1 MGLSDKLFD
10 QLEKPLNKLAE
21 YKDNE
26 IPKLQKDSAEG
37 KPLPADLPKKIKE
50 LKKIKE
56 VADKLGPALRAISNS
71 IKAIEITKKIAE
83 AAGDAGKIGGALV
96 PPVAAA
102 GVLQD
107 RIITKVKEEIA
118 EAKAQIPGVFALRE
132 ELLDMVKKI
141 LIALL
146 ALVAA
151 NAFFGGNKSKTGVP
165 SSEGKNPNDPD
176 SDGGSSNLLSGMGEL
191 LSQIEDAEKN
201 GEDSKDDGGLQKLIR
216 ETTATGTSESVQT
229 SGGGGTGGG
238 GTGGGY

>member
-1 MGLSDKLFD
+1 MGLSDGLFK
-10 QLEKPLNKLAE
+10 QLETPLNKLAD

-71 IKAIEITKKIAE
+71 IKAIEVTKKIAE

-165 SSEGKNPNDPD
+165 SSEGKNPNDSD

-201 GEDSKDDGGLQKLIR
+201 SEDSKDDGGLQKLVR

-238 GTGGGY
+238 GSGGGY

>member
-1 MGLSDKLFD
+1 MGLSDGLFK
-10 QLEKPLNKLAE
+10 QLETPLNKLAD

-71 IKAIEITKKIAE
+71 IKAIEVTKKIAE

-165 SSEGKNPNDPD
+165 SSEGKNPNGD
-176 SDGGSSNLLSGMGEL
+176 SSNLLSGMGEL

-201 GEDSKDDGGLQKLIR
+201 GEDSKDDGGLQKLVR

-229 SGGGGTGGG
+229 SGGGSS
-238 GTGGGY
+238 GGGY

>member
-1 MGLSDKLFD
+1 MGLSDGLFK
-10 QLEKPLNKLAE
+10 QLETPLNKLAD

-71 IKAIEITKKIAE
+71 IKAIEVTKKIAE

-176 SDGGSSNLLSGMGEL
+176 GDSSNLLSGMGEL

-201 GEDSKDDGGLQKLIR
+201 GEDSKDDGGLQKLVR

-229 SGGGGTGGG
+229 SGGGSSS
-238 GTGGGY
+238 GGY

>member
-1 MGLSDKLFD
+1 MGLSDGLFK
-10 QLEKPLNKLAE
+10 QLETPLNKLAD

-71 IKAIEITKKIAE
+71 IKAIEVTKKIAE

-165 SSEGKNPNDPD
+165 SSEGKNP
-176 SDGGSSNLLSGMGEL
+176 DGDSSNLLSGMGEL

-201 GEDSKDDGGLQKLIR
+201 GEDSKDDGGLQKLVR

-238 GTGGGY
+238 SSGGGY